1 MRSKRL
7 RRIEDLRRAID
18 CLPER
23 TKHAMLEGIAANTII
38 VGAYTDRRGG
48 VCPML
53 AAHRH
58 GGRTDLLAFAHAW
71 DRFCGAKRP
80 RTATDRELG
89 VLKAHLQASIYDAE
103 RADFAG
109 VIAAHQ
115 AAARERRAR
124 EARGVGLGWMRRRT
138 ADEPAADE
146 PGDRELA
153 IR

>member
-7 RRIEDLRRAID
+7 RRIEDLRQAID

-23 TKHAMLEGIAANTII
+23 TKHAMLEGIEVNTII
-38 VGAYTDRRGG
+38 VGAYTDRSGG

-80 RTATDRELG
+80 RTATERELH
-89 VLKAHLQASIYDAE
+89 VLQAHL
-103 RADFAG
+103 
-109 VIAAHQ
+109 
-115 AAARERRAR
+115 
-124 EARGVGLGWMRRRT
+124 
-138 ADEPAADE
+138 
-146 PGDRELA
+146 
-153 IR
+153 

>member
-7 RRIEDLRRAID
+7 RRIEDLRRTID

-23 TKHAMLEGIAANTII
+23 TKHAMLEGIDANTII

-58 GGRTDLLAFAHAW
+58 GGRTDLLAFAHSW

-80 RTATDRELG
+80 RTATERELH
-89 VLKAHLQASIYDAE
+89 VLKAHLQASLYDAA
-103 RADFAG
+103 RDDFAG
-109 VIAAHQ
+109 VIAEHQ
-115 AAARERRAR
+115 SAARERRAR
-124 EARGVGLGWMRRRT
+124 EAQGVGLGWMRRRAADDDR
-138 ADEPAADE
+138 ADERE
-146 PGDRELA
+146 PELV
-153 IR
+153 